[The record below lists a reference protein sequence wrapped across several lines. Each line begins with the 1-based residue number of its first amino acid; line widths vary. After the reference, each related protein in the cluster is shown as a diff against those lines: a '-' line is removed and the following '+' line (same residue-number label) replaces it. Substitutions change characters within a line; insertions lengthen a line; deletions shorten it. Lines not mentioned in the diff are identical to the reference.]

1 MTTVRFRGI
10 LLVLVLLT
18 PACTTGGRT
27 ALITAAQSGDI
38 AKVKKLLDDGADVEA
53 QTDGGRTALHVAAK
67 GKRFRFREGHYA
79 DVVKRLLE
87 HGADAEAREKLEGRQ
102 ETVTGKAC
110 RDQQGWV
117 IQ

>member
-1 MTTVRFRGI
+1 MTIFRFRDI
-10 LLVLVLLT
+10 LLVLVLLI

-53 QTDGGRTALHVAAK
+53 QTDGGGTALHFAAK
-67 GKRFRFREGHYA
+67 GKRFSFREGHYA
-79 DVVKRLLE
+79 NVVKRLLE
-87 HGADAEAREKLEGRQ
+87 HGADAEAREKLESRQ

>member
-10 LLVLVLLT
+10 LLLT
-18 PACTTGGRT
+18 PACTTGG
-27 ALITAAQSGDI
+27 G
-38 AKVKKLLDDGADVEA
+38 
-53 QTDGGRTALHVAAK
+53 TALHFAAK